1 MPVATELGGRRR
13 AFSVWLHL
21 GIAVLVTVAAP
32 HLRSQQQQQLPDAA
46 TVAGK
51 IGENVIFEDSIKAV
65 SKSRT
70 HNGCYFSF
78 GAPFPQQVL
87 SVWIPMNVFDMLAA
101 PPLIGRTVRI
111 AGLLHQSPTGP
122 MVDLDSPE
130 QYQLLPLDEAILSKL
145 HLDGKTDRNHFMTA
159 VRQDFE
165 RDEFDTLET
174 LSQEL
179 HQSHERFSDGTWI
192 LPAYFDAFHVT
203 NTSSDET
210 YASTAQR
217 LARWTARYPNSNAAL
232 LIKAGL
238 HLDLA
243 YKWRSGGSARKIT
256 RATRAHAREE
266 LATAR
271 QILEGNTWAKAS
283 PDYYVKMQRV
293 ALHQHWSKDDYF
305 RLFAEAIGRERDYY
319 TFYFSAAEYLLG
331 TRGAWERFAE
341 EQRQKRGGPEGD
353 ILYARIAWAVSS
365 VYSNI
370 FRESAVSWE
379 TMAAGFEDLMRQY
392 PDSVYLKNVY
402 GHFAFRA
409 RDRARLRAALPAVRA
424 APDMAIWVNLEN
436 VGFAEAFARSE
447 PGDDNHWSPGTLPVK
462 KPGKN

>member
-1 MPVATELGGRRR
+1 MPVATELGGKRR

-32 HLRSQQQQQLPDAA
+32 HLRSQQQQQQLPDAA

-174 LSQEL
+174 LS
-179 HQSHERFSDGTWI
+179 
-192 LPAYFDAFHVT
+192 
-203 NTSSDET
+203 
-210 YASTAQR
+210 
-217 LARWTARYPNSNAAL
+217 
-232 LIKAGL
+232 
-238 HLDLA
+238 
-243 YKWRSGGSARKIT
+243 
-256 RATRAHAREE
+256 
-266 LATAR
+266 
-271 QILEGNTWAKAS
+271 
-283 PDYYVKMQRV
+283 
-293 ALHQHWSKDDYF
+293 
-305 RLFAEAIGRERDYY
+305 
-319 TFYFSAAEYLLG
+319 
-331 TRGAWERFAE
+331 
-341 EQRQKRGGPEGD
+341 
-353 ILYARIAWAVSS
+353 
-365 VYSNI
+365 
-370 FRESAVSWE
+370 
-379 TMAAGFEDLMRQY
+379 
-392 PDSVYLKNVY
+392 
-402 GHFAFRA
+402 
-409 RDRARLRAALPAVRA
+409 
-424 APDMAIWVNLEN
+424 
-436 VGFAEAFARSE
+436 
-447 PGDDNHWSPGTLPVK
+447 
-462 KPGKN
+462 